1 MQNCVRSSD
10 AVNGS
15 TNPSDAHSVVRH
27 YLLHSSS
34 PTPNLPPLRLFS
46 CVATTR
52 AALFVCYYSSIKNY
66 LSPPLVFRV
75 NNTVH
80 WIPCITLPAQQSVM
94 IFLATKK
101 VVPASFLALNR
112 LHYLLGVYGVTGE
125 LCVLIDGR
133 ESAAVVSLSV
143 GRSDAL
149 TSCVRFVRFVSN
161 CHCTLSRKPHS
172 LWQLPSP

>member
-1 MQNCVRSSD
+1 
-10 AVNGS
+10 
-15 TNPSDAHSVVRH
+15 
-27 YLLHSSS
+27 
-34 PTPNLPPLRLFS
+34 
-46 CVATTR
+46 
-52 AALFVCYYSSIKNY
+52 
-66 LSPPLVFRV
+66 
-75 NNTVH
+75 
-80 WIPCITLPAQQSVM
+80 M

-133 ESAAVVSLSV
+133 ESAAVVSRSV